1 MQHLA
6 YANLYFSHS
15 PALCLSYLTY
25 DSLSLSALVTYLSLC
40 YHSDLCVIYQM
51 LLTSLPMYTLCIT
64 TLQKLILIL
73 LKEVINTFKR
83 LYCRSRLLT
92 KARDRTL

>member
-15 PALCLSYLTY
+15 PAVCLSYLTC

-40 YHSDLCVIYQM
+40 YHSDLLCN
-51 LLTSLPMYTLCIT
+51 LPDATNLSANVYIMHHYTP
-64 TLQKLILIL
+64 
-73 LKEVINTFKR
+73 EINFGP
-83 LYCRSRLLT
+83 S
-92 KARDRTL
+92 